1 MGATLN
7 SIASSFWMS
16 PIKRVNTRLLLMSI
30 SSSLEQ
36 AWYQH
41 SRWVLLLL
49 PFSWLFRGVA
59 ATRRY
64 YHQRVAPNPSLNVPV
79 IVVGNITVGGTGKT
93 PLLLALVTH
102 FKQQGY
108 RPGVISRGYGG
119 NASDYP
125 LRVTTASA
133 AAEVGDEPLLLA
145 SVCPVVV
152 DPDRYRAALSLLA
165 QTDCNLILSDD
176 GLQHYRLPRDI
187 EIAVVDGGRGV
198 GNGRC
203 LPAGPLREPVS
214 RLTQTDF
221 VLINSNEPNRS
232 DSGRCNLEPGSLNLG
247 YLDGAIKNYFQLK
260 IEPAQFRQLVSGQQC
275 LPQDWAGSRQVHAVA
290 GIGNPQRFSTTLEQ
304 LGFKV
309 QLHPWPDHHDFQ
321 GDELLFDDNLPV
333 IITAKDAVKCH
344 GIANDTVW
352 VLDVV
357 AVPDTDF
364 LNKLTDA
371 VGRLIKSS

>member
-1 MGATLN
+1 
-7 SIASSFWMS
+7 MS
-16 PIKRVNTRLLLMSI
+16 PIKRVNTRLFLMSI

-36 AWYQH
+36 AWYRH
-41 SRWVLLLL
+41 NSGALLLL

-64 YHQRVAPNPSLNVPV
+64 YHQKVAPSPSLKVPV

-93 PLLLALVTH
+93 PLLLALVAH

-119 NASDYP
+119 NASEYP
-125 LRVTTASA
+125 LRVTTESA

-145 SVCPVVV
+145 SACPVVV
-152 DPDRYRAALSLLA
+152 DPDRYRAAQFLLE
-165 QTDCNLILSDD
+165 QTDCDLILSDD

-187 EIAVVDGGRGV
+187 EIVVVDGGRGF
-198 GNGRC
+198 GNGHC

-214 RLTQTDF
+214 RLTQADF
-221 VLINSNEPNRS
+221 VLINSALPNRTQPNSNDS
-232 DSGRCNLEPGSLNLG
+232 DSSDLEPGSLNLG
-247 YLDGAIKNYFQLK
+247 YLDDGIENHFQLK
-260 IEPAQFRQLVSGQQC
+260 IEPAQFRHLVTGQQ
-275 LPQDWAGSRQVHAVA
+275 LQPQSWADSRQVHAVA

-304 LGFKV
+304 LEFEV
-309 QLHPWPDHHDFQ
+309 QLHAWPDHHDFQ
-321 GDELLFDDNLPV
+321 GDELRFDDNLPV

-344 GIANDTVW
+344 GIANDKVW

-357 AVPDTDF
+357 AVPEPAF

-371 VGRLIKSS
+371 VGRLTKSR

>member
-1 MGATLN
+1 MLN
-7 SIASSFWMS
+7 SIVSSSWMS
-16 PIKRVNTRLLLMSI
+16 PTKRVNTRLFLMSI

-36 AWYQH
+36 AWYRH
-41 SRWVLLLL
+41 SSWALLLL

-79 IVVGNITVGGTGKT
+79 VVVGNITVGGTGKT

-102 FKQQGY
+102 FKQQGC

-119 NASDYP
+119 NASEYP
-125 LRVTTASA
+125 ILVSTASA
-133 AAEVGDEPLLLA
+133 ADEVGDEPLLLA
-145 SVCPVVV
+145 SACPVVV
-152 DPDRYRAALSLLA
+152 DPDRYRAAQFLLEQA
-165 QTDCNLILSDD
+165 SCDLILSDD
-176 GLQHYRLPRDI
+176 GLQHYLLPRDI
-187 EIAVVDGGRGV
+187 EIVVVDGGRGF
-198 GNGRC
+198 GNGHC

-221 VLINSNEPNRS
+221 ILINSN
-232 DSGRCNLEPGSLNLG
+232 DLGRCNLDPSNLNKG
-247 YLDGAIKNYFQLK
+247 VDSSFRLK
-260 IEPAQFRQLVSGQQC
+260 IEPAQFRHLVSGQQ
-275 LPQDWAGSRQVHAVA
+275 LQPQDWADSRQVHAVA

-304 LGFKV
+304 LGFEV
-309 QLHPWPDHHDFQ
+309 QLHTWPDHHDFQ
-321 GDELLFDDNLPV
+321 GDELIFDDNLPV

-344 GIANDTVW
+344 GIANDKVW

-371 VGRLIKSS
+371 VGRLTKSI